1 MGKFYKKK
9 GPEILFEDSTI
20 DHNKKLEDQII
31 DFEYIQEPTI
41 KTKSMK
47 PDQSIKKSFKIIS
60 KDQTTNDS
68 I

>member
-1 MGKFYKKK
+1 MATTANFIY
-9 GPEILFEDSTI
+9 
-20 DHNKKLEDQII
+20 KKLEDQII